1 MITVL
6 SYGPRGS
13 EVVHD
18 PADISE
24 LVAQGDRL
32 LWVDLS
38 DPTDEDFATVDREF
52 ELHHLA
58 MEDARKHGQRP
69 KLELYP
75 THAFVVAYSRALC
88 EVDLFVGPTWLVSV
102 RGRNDAGET
111 WSLDDARRRFER
123 TSATDFTVGFLLYS
137 VLDELVDG
145 WFVALDAV
153 EEELEVLEDRIFAQA
168 PLAEHDVQQ
177 DLFHLRRR
185 LLLARRAVMP
195 VRDVLSAL
203 LRREVQ
209 WIDDATLVLLQDV
222 YDHVL
227 RVADAID
234 TQRELMGNAVDAHLA
249 IISNRMNEVMK
260 TMTSW
265 GAILLGATL
274 IAGIYGMNFQHMPE
288 LGWALGYPFALGLMA
303 LLTAVGWA
311 FFRRRDWL

>member
-6 SYGPRGS
+6 SYGPQGS

-18 PADISE
+18 PDEISD
-24 LVAQGDRL
+24 LVARGDRL

-38 DPTDEDFATVDREF
+38 DPTEDDFRTIDREF
-52 ELHHLA
+52 ELHPLA
-58 MEDARKHGQRP
+58 VEDARKHGQRP

-88 EVDLFVGPTWLVSV
+88 EVDLFIGPTWLVSV
-102 RGRNDAGET
+102 RGRNHAGET

-123 TSATDFTVGFLLYS
+123 TSAPEFTVGFLLYS

-153 EEELEVLEDRIFAQA
+153 EEELEELEDRIFSHE
-168 PLAEHDVQQ
+168 PLVEAEVQQ

-203 LRREVQ
+203 LRREVR

-274 IAGIYGMNFQHMPE
+274 IAAIYGMNFEHMPE
-288 LGWALGYPFALGLMA
+288 LGWAYGYPFALGLMVV
-303 LLTAVGWA
+303 LTLVGWA